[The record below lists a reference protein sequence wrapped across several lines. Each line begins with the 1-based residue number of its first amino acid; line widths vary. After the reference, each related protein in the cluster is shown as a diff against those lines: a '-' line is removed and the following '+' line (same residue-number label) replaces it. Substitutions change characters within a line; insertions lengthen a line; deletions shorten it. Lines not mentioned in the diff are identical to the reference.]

1 MNGFVIAAV
10 LCAALMH
17 AGWNVLLKR
26 HAGQAA
32 GGVPTMAIVAGS
44 GLLCAAGLP
53 FVAAPDAASWP
64 FIGASAL
71 VQTVYYRLLAATYR
85 DGDLSHAYPLMR
97 GCAPPL
103 VALAG
108 LLLGEHLRP
117 GQWLALGLVCGGVFA
132 IFLDAQR
139 VARAARRTTLLALA
153 TACVIATYTLI
164 DGAGVRRSGTAASY
178 TMWLFALTALALV
191 AQATAVERRAL
202 LDAAR
207 RQPGLLLGGGALSA
221 GSYGIALWAMTLA
234 PVALVAALRETS
246 ILFAAAIAALVL
258 RERIGRARL
267 LAVVLIA
274 CGAAAMRL
282 A

>member
-17 AGWNVLLKR
+17 AAWNVLLKR
-26 HAGQAA
+26 HDAT
-32 GGVPTMAIVAGS
+32 GVPTMAIVAGS

-53 FVAAPDAASWP
+53 FVSAPDAASWP
-64 FIGASAL
+64 FIAASAL
-71 VQTVYYRLLAATYR
+71 AQTLYYRLLAATYR
-85 DGDLSHAYPLMR
+85 DGELSHAYPLMR

-108 LLLGEHLRP
+108 LAMGEQLRP
-117 GQWLALGLVCGGVFA
+117 GQWLALGLVCGGVLA
-132 IFLDAQR
+132 VFLDAQR
-139 VARAARRTTLLALA
+139 SARAARRTTLLALA
-153 TACVIATYTLI
+153 TACVIALYTLV
-164 DGAGVRRSGTAASY
+164 DGAGVRRSNAPAGY
-178 TMWLFALTALALV
+178 TMWIFVATALLLV
-191 AQATAVERRAL
+191 AQGARAERRAL

-207 RQPGLLLGGGALSA
+207 HSPGLLLGGGALSA
-221 GSYGIALWAMTLA
+221 ASYGIALWAMTQA

-267 LAVVLIA
+267 LAIALIA

-282 A
+282 SA